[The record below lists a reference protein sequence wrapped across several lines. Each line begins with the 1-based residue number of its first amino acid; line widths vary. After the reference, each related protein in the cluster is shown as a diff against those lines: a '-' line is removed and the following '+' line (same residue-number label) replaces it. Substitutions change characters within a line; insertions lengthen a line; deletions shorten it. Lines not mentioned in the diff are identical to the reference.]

1 MIIYLSSP
9 IFAFGSTSRHQQVE
23 ELKLLKEETAR
34 SLEETILENVEEKL
48 NSEELKLE
56 TERRIAELNFKKKRK
71 CS

>member
-23 ELKLLKEETAR
+23 ELKLLKETAR